1 MPYMLVPRNIVMR
14 FYKTKVDMKG
24 RVSLPME
31 IRNIVD
37 MRYGDEL
44 VLETAGNR
52 ELVISPVAMR
62 KANTSVKIVFTDFS
76 SGFRKAMKTL
86 VAHKADIL
94 RSESKSDDGSVHWNA
109 LVRMNHSQIQKLTKR
124 LEKIEGI
131 AGLKITKE
139 E

>member
-1 MPYMLVPRNIVMR
+1 MLVPRNIVMR

>member
-1 MPYMLVPRNIVMR
+1 MR

>member
-1 MPYMLVPRNIVMR
+1 MLVPRNIVMR

-109 LVRMNHSQIQKLTKR
+109 LVRINHSQIQKLTKR